1 MIIHLRSLVLCVC
14 FVDRFLSFFFWP
26 LCCLF
31 FFYLR
36 VLITPLVSNSSCIGN
51 EEFVNGMYLILGR
64 IFERTKDFNITMVF
78 AGCLLILTSIIYLS
92 YPMYQHIISLKSTID
107 KNDVQETVLQ
117 TQISEQKILMWFL
130 SHNIPKRNKLAE
142 QISQKNPE
150 YMLNYSLP
158 YSCS

>member
-1 MIIHLRSLVLCVC
+1 MIIHLRSFVLCVC

-36 VLITPLVSNSSCIGN
+36 ILITPLVSSNSSCIGN

-117 TQISEQKILMWFL
+117 VNLIQDSL
-130 SHNIPKRNKLAE
+130 SNKCKKR
-142 QISQKNPE
+142 
-150 YMLNYSLP
+150 
-158 YSCS
+158 